1 MADFKSY
8 DYNKEYAK
16 KYLGQYDEI
25 RIRVPK
31 GEREKIKAHAIAN
44 GESMNSYIIRLID
57 EDMQGLKKTCD
68 ELAEILDELK
78 KGE

>member
-1 MADFKSY
+1 MDKFKKY
-8 DYNKEYAK
+8 EYNKKYAE
-16 KYLGQYDEI
+16 KYLEQYDEI

-44 GESMNSYIIRLID
+44 GESMNSYITRLLD
-57 EDMQGLKKTCD
+57 EDM
-68 ELAEILDELK
+68 